1 MPITQEILRVSGALC
16 QELGTETN
24 LIFII
29 NHNTTRIFGIQ
40 AWSQKGVKGSE
51 AGSREKDKNRS
62 YTKLK
67 VRMTLSLSAA
77 TFSSCGS

>member
-24 LIFII
+24 SVFII

-51 AGSREKDKNRS
+51 AGSREDKNRS

-67 VRMTLSLSAA
+67 VRMTLSLSVA
-77 TFSSCGS
+77 TFSSSGS